1 MQTMKLMDEAGLGH
15 LEYEDAM
22 NRTFSEVEVRPVST
36 EEDPWTEIDNT
47 ADLERAREAIWPRL

>member
-1 MQTMKLMDEAGLGH
+1 MKLMDEAGLGH